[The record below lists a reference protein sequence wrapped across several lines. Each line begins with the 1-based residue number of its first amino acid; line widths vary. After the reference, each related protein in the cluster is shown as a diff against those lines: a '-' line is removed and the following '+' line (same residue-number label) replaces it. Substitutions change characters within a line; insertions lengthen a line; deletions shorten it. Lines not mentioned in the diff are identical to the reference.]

1 MVQKLNSLRWK
12 FTASTKAKANEVNE
26 NFTQLLNKDNEIIDA
41 IDTINTNIAD
51 VVHKGTSAS
60 DVLQVANAL
69 NPLDAVNLQTFNS
82 LIEPLKGVMNGYR
95 VNLNMVSNTI
105 YISPGVCYDSLGN
118 RVIKSTQDLSVIG
131 TGMMANATLNLFIL
145 KDYTNN
151 NNPTTQVTNNDYP
164 TLETSTTIFRRI
176 ARLLTNAEGTV
187 TEVIPVGIRANLD

>member
-12 FTASTKAKANEVNE
+12 FTASTKAKANEINE
-26 NFTQLLNKDNEIIDA
+26 NFTQLLNKDNELIDA
-41 IDTINTNIAD
+41 IDTINTSIAD

-60 DVLQVANAL
+60 NTLQVANAL
-69 NPLDAVNLQTFNS
+69 NSLDAVNLQTFNS

-131 TGMMANATLNLFIL
+131 TGRMANATLNLFIL

-151 NNPTTQVTNNDYP
+151 NNPTPQVTNNDYP

-176 ARLLTNAEGTV
+176 GQLLTNAEGTV

>member
-12 FTASTKAKANEVNE
+12 FTASTKAKANEINE
-26 NFTQLLNKDNEIIDA
+26 NFTQLLNKDNELIDA

-69 NPLDAVNLQTFNS
+69 NSLDAVNLQTLNS
-82 LIEPLKGVMNGYR
+82 LIEPLKGVMNGYK

-105 YISPGVCYDSLGN
+105 YISTGVCYDSLGN
-118 RVIKSTQDLSVIG
+118 RIIKYTQDLSVIG
-131 TGMMANATLNLFIL
+131 TGRMANATLNLFIL

-164 TLETSTTIFRRI
+164 TLETSTTIYRRM
-176 ARLLTNAEGTV
+176 AQLLTNAEGKV

>member
-69 NPLDAVNLQTFNS
+69 NSLDAVNLQTFNS

-105 YISPGVCYDSLGN
+105 YISPGACYDSLGN
-118 RVIKSTQDLSVIG
+118 RVIKSTQQLSELG
-131 TGMMANATLNLFIL
+131 TGRIANATLNLFIL

-151 NNPTTQVTNNDYP
+151 NNPTPQVTNNDYP
-164 TLETSTTIFRRI
+164 TLETSTTIYRRI
-176 ARLLTNAEGTV
+176 AQLLTNAEGTV

>member
-26 NFTQLLNKDNEIIDA
+26 NFTQLLNKDNELIDA

-60 DVLQVANAL
+60 DVLPVPNAL
-69 NPLDAVNLQTFNS
+69 NSLDAVNLQTLNS

-118 RVIKSTQDLSVIG
+118 RVIKSTEQLSELG
-131 TGMMANATLNLFIL
+131 TGRMANATLNLFIL

-164 TLETSTTIFRRI
+164 TLETSTTIYRRM
-176 ARLLTNAEGTV
+176 AQLLTNAEGKV

>member
-12 FTASTKAKANEVNE
+12 FTAGTKAKSNEVNE
-26 NFTQLLNKDNEIIDA
+26 NFTQLLNKNNEIIDA

-69 NPLDAVNLQTFNS
+69 NSLDAVNLQTFNS

-95 VNLNMVSNTI
+95 VKLNMVSNTI

-131 TGMMANATLNLFIL
+131 TGRMANATLNLFIL

-164 TLETSTTIFRRI
+164 TLETSTTIYRRM
-176 ARLLTNAEGTV
+176 AQLLTNAEGKV

>member
-69 NPLDAVNLQTFNS
+69 NSLDAVNLQTFNS
-82 LIEPLKGVMNGYR
+82 LIEPLKGVMNGYK
-95 VNLNMVSNTI
+95 VKLNMVSNTI

-118 RVIKSTQDLSVIG
+118 RIIKSTEQLSVLG
-131 TGMMANATLNLFIL
+131 TGRMANATLNLFIL

-151 NNPTTQVTNNDYP
+151 NNPTPQVTNNDYP
-164 TLETSTTIFRRI
+164 TLETSTTIYRRM
-176 ARLLTNAEGTV
+176 AQLLTNAEGKV

>member
-41 IDTINTNIAD
+41 IDTINTSIAD

-69 NPLDAVNLQTFNS
+69 NSLDAVNLQTLNS

-95 VNLNMVSNTI
+95 VILNMVSNTI

-118 RVIKSTQDLSVIG
+118 RIIKSTQQLSELG
-131 TGMMANATLNLFIL
+131 TGRMANATLNLFIL

-164 TLETSTTIFRRI
+164 TLETSTTIYRRM
-176 ARLLTNAEGTV
+176 AQLLTNAEGKV

>member
-69 NPLDAVNLQTFNS
+69 SSLDAVNLQTLNS

-118 RVIKSTQDLSVIG
+118 RIIKSTQQLSELG
-131 TGMMANATLNLFIL
+131 TGRMANATLNLFIL

-164 TLETSTTIFRRI
+164 TLETSTTIYRRM
-176 ARLLTNAEGTV
+176 AQLLTNAEGVV

>member
-12 FTASTKAKANEVNE
+12 FTASTKAKANEVSE

-41 IDTINTNIAD
+41 IDTINTSIAD

-60 DVLQVANAL
+60 DTLQVANAL
-69 NPLDAVNLQTFNS
+69 SSLDAVNLQTLNS

-118 RVIKSTQDLSVIG
+118 RVIKSTEQLSELG
-131 TGMMANATLNLFIL
+131 TGRMANATLNLFIL

-164 TLETSTTIFRRI
+164 TLETSTTIYRRM
-176 ARLLTNAEGTV
+176 AQLLTNAEGTV
-187 TEVIPVGIRANLD
+187 TEVIPVGIRANLY

>member
-12 FTASTKAKANEVNE
+12 FTAGTKAKANEVNE
-26 NFTQLLNKDNEIIDA
+26 NFTQLLNKDNELIDA

-60 DVLQVANAL
+60 DTLQVANAL
-69 NPLDAVNLQTFNS
+69 SSLDAVNLQTFNS
-82 LIEPLKGVMNGYR
+82 LIEPFKGVMNGYR
-95 VNLNMVSNTI
+95 VDLNMVSNTI
-105 YISPGVCYDSLGN
+105 YISAGACYDSLGN
-118 RVIKSTQDLSVIG
+118 RVIKSTQQLSELG
-131 TGMMANATLNLFIL
+131 TGRMANATLNLFIL

-164 TLETSTTIFRRI
+164 TLETSTTIYRRI
-176 ARLLTNAEGTV
+176 AQLLTNAEGKV

>member
-12 FTASTKAKANEVNE
+12 FTASTKAKTNEVNE
-26 NFTQLLNKDNEIIDA
+26 NFTQLLNKYNELIDA

-69 NPLDAVNLQTFNS
+69 NSLDAVNLQTFNS
-82 LIEPLKGVMNGYR
+82 LIEPLKGVMNGYK

-105 YISPGVCYDSLGN
+105 YISPGSCYDSLGN
-118 RVIKSTQDLSVIG
+118 RVIKSTEQLSELG
-131 TGMMANATLNLFIL
+131 TGRMANATLNLFIL

-164 TLETSTTIFRRI
+164 TLETSTTIYRRM
-176 ARLLTNAEGTV
+176 AQLRTNAEGVV